1 MTVFA
6 PGHVG
11 SDASDLLLLSSSSL
25 LMGFLLPLLL
35 ALSASCL
42 L

>member
-11 SDASDLLLLSSSSL
+11 SDASDLLLSSSSL